1 MSPTLH
7 TTLVLTAL
15 LLPLGLA
22 ALWSVPTLREGI
34 GRLAPWAPAPA
45 LVLSL
50 AGSPGEPVQLDW
62 LLLGTGL
69 GLTEVTRVFL
79 LFTALLWLGAGIH
92 ARGYLSDDP
101 RRHRFELFWLLTLV
115 GNLVLIL
122 ALDIAT
128 FYVGFALMTFAA
140 FGLVVHTG
148 KPDARRAG
156 RVYLVMAVLGE
167 GLILAGILLTAEEA
181 AAPLL
186 PLLADVPAV
195 IADSERRDLL
205 IALLWLGFGIKAGLP
220 LLHLWLP
227 LAHPVAP
234 VPASAVLSGAMI
246 KAGLLAWLHILPF
259 GLVSLPGWS
268 ALAIGAGLLAAFGA
282 AFIGLHQHHPKTVLA
297 YSSISQMGLITV
309 GVGMAL
315 QVPTLAPLLVA
326 AITVYALHHA
336 MAKGALFLS
345 VAVARHPG
353 RLAGPLLWV
362 LLSLPALALAGIFG
376 SGVVAKTGL
385 KAPFDTAAALP
396 DWWQHLPRVLELA
409 AVGTTLILARAL
421 WLLRTESQGDRAS
434 TSVWVGWGL
443 ILAAGPALVFLP
455 EYWGLAVRK
464 PISMGDWISLGWP
477 VLAGAVLALV
487 GSRLLRPWPIPP
499 GDLLAL
505 ITPRP
510 DTVARIRASATPVLR
525 WALGLLD
532 PARLIGIRPPSRYL
546 RPDRFWQ
553 REVAL
558 VFAAILVLLLASGL
572 G

>member
-1 MSPTLH
+1 MLH
-7 TTLVLTAL
+7 TTLVLAAL

-22 ALWSVPTLREGI
+22 VLWSVPALRAGI
-34 GRLAPWAPAPA
+34 GRLTPWAPVPA
-45 LVLSL
+45 LMLSL
-50 AGSPGEPVQLDW
+50 AGPPGEPVQLDW

-79 LFTALLWLGAGIH
+79 LFTAALWLGAGIH
-92 ARGYLSDDP
+92 ARGYLQDDP
-101 RRHRFELFWLLTLV
+101 RRTRFELFWLLTLT

-140 FGLVVHTG
+140 YGLVVHTG

-167 GLILAGILLTAEEA
+167 GLILAGIFLTVGEA

-195 IADSERRDLL
+195 IAGSERRDLL

-246 KAGLLAWLHILPF
+246 KAGLLAWLHILPI

-315 QVPTLAPLLVA
+315 QEPALAPLLVA
-326 AITVYALHHA
+326 AVTVYALHHA

-353 RLAGPLLWV
+353 PLVGPLLWV
-362 LLSLPALALAGIFG
+362 LLSLPALALAGVLG
-376 SGVVAKTGL
+376 SGVVAKIGL
-385 KAPFDTAAALP
+385 KAPFDTAVALP
-396 DWWQHLPRVLELA
+396 DWWQHLPRLLELA

-421 WLLRTESQGDRAS
+421 WLLRTESQGDRAPL
-434 TSVWVGWGL
+434 SVWVGWGL
-443 ILAAGPALVFLP
+443 VLAAGPALVFLP
-455 EYWGLAVRK
+455 EYWGLAVRR
-464 PISMGDWISLGWP
+464 PISAGDWISLGWP
-477 VLAGAVLALV
+477 VLAGALLAFA

-505 ITPRP
+505 ITPGP
-510 DTVARIRASATPVLR
+510 AMVARVRAWATPVVR
-525 WALGLLD
+525 WVLGLLD
-532 PARLIGIRPPSRYL
+532 PARLITIRPPSRYL

-558 VFAAILVLLLASGL
+558 VFAAILVVLLASGL

>member
-7 TTLVLTAL
+7 TTLVLAAL

-22 ALWSVPTLREGI
+22 ALWSVPPLREGI

-45 LVLSL
+45 LGLSL
-50 AGSPGEPVQLDW
+50 AGSPGEPVQLGW

-79 LFTALLWLGAGIH
+79 LFTAVLWLGAGIH

-101 RRHRFELFWLLTLV
+101 RRDRFELFWLLTLT
-115 GNLVLIL
+115 GNLVLVL

-140 FGLVVHTG
+140 YGLVVHTG

-156 RVYLVMAVLGE
+156 RVYLVMAILGE
-167 GLILAGILLTAEEA
+167 GLILAGILLTANEA

-326 AITVYALHHA
+326 AVTVYALHHA

-353 RLAGPLLWV
+353 PLGGPLLWV
-362 LLSLPALALAGIFG
+362 LLSLPALALAGVFG
-376 SGVVAKTGL
+376 SGVIAKTAL
-385 KAPFDTAAALP
+385 KAPFDAAVALP
-396 DWWQHLPRVLELA
+396 DWWEHLPRVLELA

-421 WLLRTESQGDRAS
+421 WLLRIESQGGRAS
-434 TSVWVGWGL
+434 RSVWVGWGL
-443 ILAAGPALVFLP
+443 VLAAGPALVFLL

-477 VLAGAVLALV
+477 VLAGAILALA

-505 ITPRP
+505 ITPKP
-510 DTVARIRASATPVLR
+510 DLATRIRASTTPLLR
-525 WALGLLD
+525 WILGLLD
-532 PARLIGIRPPSRYL
+532 PARLIAIRPPSRFR

-553 REVAL
+553 REVGL
-558 VFAAILVLLLASGL
+558 VFAAILVALLASGL
-572 G
+572 R

>member
-45 LVLSL
+45 LGLSL
-50 AGSPGEPVQLDW
+50 AGSPGESVQLDW

-140 FGLVVHTG
+140 YGLVVHTG

-315 QVPTLAPLLVA
+315 QEPDLRPLLVA
-326 AITVYALHHA
+326 AIAVYALHHGLS
-336 MAKGALFLS
+336 KGALFLG
-345 VAVARHPG
+345 VGIARHPG
-353 RLAGPLLWV
+353 RLAGPLLW
-362 LLSLPALALAGIFG
+362 LLLALPALSLAGVMT
-376 SGVVAKTGL
+376 SGVVAKLGL
-385 KAPFDTAAALP
+385 KAALDTQAALP
-396 DWWQHLPRVLELA
+396 DWWEHLPRLLELA
-409 AVGTTLILARAL
+409 AVGTTLIMARYL
-421 WLLRTESQGDRAS
+421 WLLRSENQGDRAPVS
-434 TSVWVGWGL
+434 IWSGWL
-443 ILAAGPALVFLP
+443 LLLASGPVLVFLSGQWELVDRDTITP
-455 EYWGLAVRK
+455 
-464 PISMGDWISLGWP
+464 GDWISLSWP
-477 VLAGAVLALV
+477 VLVGTALALI
-487 GSRLLRPWPIPP
+487 GARTLRPWPIPP

-510 DTVARIRASATPVLR
+510 ETVARIRVPATRALRFVLG
-525 WALGLLD
+525 WLD
-532 PARLIGIRPPSRYL
+532 PARIMSRPRPNEFL

-553 REVAL
+553 RESTLAYAVL
-558 VFAAILVLLLASGL
+558 LVLLLAVTL
-572 G
+572 L